1 MQNRRRSVSLPSI
14 SCHRQASSVR
24 SRIVA
29 DSDEIPRV
37 HWLARWRARLP
48 RGMRRVNWMMGIWST
63 LIFLFLYI
71 PIVILVI
78 WSFNS
83 ASMGSEWKGGTTQWY
98 RAFWYSCMYDLRE
111 YTAESDSYWWRPVRY
126 LADAGGAERFPELKQ
141 SIIRAGSNRGVN
153 EKRIFSNISN
163 FSSSLINS
171 LIIGVL
177 ATVVSVALGTLSAWL
192 TFKYK
197 YPLRNLLNTLVAVPM
212 IVPEIIMGVSM
223 LAFFSLLF
231 QSFDVLG
238 MSGEHV
244 IRLFRWTWTFTLS
257 PGLGYITVLIG
268 HITFCFP
275 FVMVTIQARL
285 AGIDP
290 ALEEAAMDLGATP
303 QKAFRKVIMP
313 YLMPAII
320 SGALMAFT
328 LSLDDF
334 IVTFFLTGN
343 GAETLPVRI
352 YQSVKGPPPMMHV
365 VSSIMIGLTVLM
377 VLLAEGVQR
386 IGRHSD

>member
-1 MQNRRRSVSLPSI
+1 
-14 SCHRQASSVR
+14 
-24 SRIVA
+24 
-29 DSDEIPRV
+29 
-37 HWLARWRARLP
+37 
-48 RGMRRVNWMMGIWST
+48 MRRVNWMMGIWSF

-71 PIVILVI
+71 PIVVLVV
-78 WSFNS
+78 WSFNK
-83 ASMGSEWKGGTTQWY
+83 ASIGSEWKGGTTQWY
-98 RAFWYSCMYDLRE
+98 QAFWYSCMYDLKD
-111 YTAESDSYWWRPVRY
+111 YAEKPQSGTDWWRPVRW
-126 LADAGGAERFPELKQ
+126 LAEAGGADAFPELKK
-141 SIIRAGSNRGVN
+141 SIIRAGPNNGMNERKVVN
-153 EKRIFSNISN
+153 NISN
-163 FSSSLINS
+163 FSASLVNS
-171 LIIGVL
+171 LVIGVL

-192 TFKYK
+192 TFKYR

-231 QSFDVLG
+231 QSFDFLG
-238 MSGEHV
+238 VSGKYEIH
-244 IRLFRWTWTFTLS
+244 LFRWSWSFNFS
-257 PGLGYITVLIG
+257 PGLGYLTVLIG

-285 AGIDP
+285 AGLDP

-303 QKAFRKVIMP
+303 TRAFRKVIMP

-377 VLLAEGVQR
+377 VILAEGVQR
-386 IGRHSD
+386 LGRRAD